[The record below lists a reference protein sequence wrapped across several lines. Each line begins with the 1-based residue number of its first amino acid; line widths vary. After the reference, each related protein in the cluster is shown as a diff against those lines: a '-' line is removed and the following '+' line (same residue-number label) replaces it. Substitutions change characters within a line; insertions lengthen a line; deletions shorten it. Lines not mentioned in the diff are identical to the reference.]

1 MKEYP
6 CTVNMS
12 FSLSLC
18 KVEEK
23 TRECILSVSVVD
35 CPGLV
40 LSAKPEEP
48 RGTKEEEKKK
58 TSKVP

>member
-1 MKEYP
+1 MQEYP

-12 FSLSLC
+12 FSLSFC
-18 KVEEK
+18 KVEGN
-23 TRECILSVSVVD
+23 TRGCILSVSVVD

-48 RGTKEEEKKK
+48 GGTDEGKDD
-58 TSKVP
+58 

>member
-1 MKEYP
+1 MQEYP
-6 CTVNMS
+6 CTVNMG

-18 KVEEK
+18 KVEEN
-23 TRECILSVSVVD
+23 TRGCILSVSVVD

-48 RGTKEEEKKK
+48 RGTNEEKKK
-58 TSKVP
+58 KD